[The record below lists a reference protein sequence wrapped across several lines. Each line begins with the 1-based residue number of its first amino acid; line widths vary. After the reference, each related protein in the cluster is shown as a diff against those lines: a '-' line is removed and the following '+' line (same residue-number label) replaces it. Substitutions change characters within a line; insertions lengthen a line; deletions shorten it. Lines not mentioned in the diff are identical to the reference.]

1 MAENREI
8 ADNRQGSTSLVPET
22 VMEFSNDAIF
32 HLLVSDSPLPVSIQ
46 DESWKFVYVNKAY
59 TEFVGYSAEE
69 LIGSDPSDLLFPPED
84 DASLMD
90 NRRIIQRNQHLT
102 LPHYP
107 TVRELVKKSGS
118 RATCRVHLSG
128 AHTSDG
134 RHLWCGILFDLSN
147 FESTVARLAEAEARS
162 QEMRFRF
169 DSFAALSNEAMIVA
183 DVARDRILH
192 ANSVAWDVLG
202 IRAPTL
208 TEASVSALW
217 ENVEEA
223 DRIAFANALTRGASR
238 RGDEINVMLNHPNSG
253 KRSLRI
259 RTFRSVLP
267 SAETYILAE
276 DMTEHIRLEE
286 QRLHE
291 ALVRRDALIREVHH
305 RIKNNLQG
313 VIGVLQAARTEGA
326 SAESAI
332 AEAIHKINAIA
343 EVNGMLTSGSTQIAI
358 NELVG
363 RLADYLGNAFDA
375 QVTTTYNTIDDALAP
390 PVVNDDAVPIALVMN
405 EIITN
410 AIKHNTKPGSIRIDI
425 DHSADAFTIVVR
437 NTGVIHDETY
447 FESVRP
453 GTHGLGLVKALL
465 PDPGNQFS
473 LSQTG
478 PTVTARLQLDPLL
491 IGPGKPDES
500 D

>member
-1 MAENREI
+1 M
-8 ADNRQGSTSLVPET
+8 ADNRDTVQDRGEKSTTTEEVPDS

-32 HLLVSDSPLPVSIQ
+32 RLLVSDSPLPVSIQ
-46 DESWKFVYVNKAY
+46 DETWKFVYVNAAY
-59 TEFVGYSAEE
+59 SDFVGYSAEE
-69 LIGSDPSDLLFPPED
+69 LIGSDPSVLLFPPED
-84 DASLMD
+84 DASLMG
-90 NRRIIQRNQHLT
+90 NRRIVEKNQYLT

-107 TVRELVKKSGS
+107 TVRELIKRNGS

-183 DVARDRILH
+183 DVSKDRPLH

-202 IRAPTL
+202 LSAPDL
-208 TEASVSALW
+208 TEAPVATLW
-217 ENVEEA
+217 ANIDEP
-223 DRIAFANALTRGASR
+223 DKSAFANALARGSSQRGNEVNVLLSHPSTGR
-238 RGDEINVMLNHPNSG
+238 RSI
-253 KRSLRI
+253 RI

-267 SAETYILAE
+267 TAETYILAE
-276 DMTEHIRLEE
+276 DMTEHIRIEE

-291 ALVRRDALIREVHH
+291 ALLRRDALIKEVHH

-332 AEAIHKINAIA
+332 NEAIHKINAIA
-343 EVNGMLTSGSTQIAI
+343 EVNGMLTSGNTQIAV
-358 NELVG
+358 NELVS

-375 QVTTTYNTIDDALAP
+375 EVSTTYNLIDSDIEP

-410 AIKHNTKPGSIRIDI
+410 AIKHNQKDGGITIEIN
-425 DHSADAFTIVVR
+425 HSVEEFTIVVT
-437 NTGVIHDETY
+437 NYGKIQDEAY

-473 LSQTG
+473 LCQDG
-478 PTVTARLQLDPLL
+478 RTVSARLKLDPSL
-491 IGPGKPDES
+491 IRPAG
-500 D
+500 